1 MNMTNLSLAGKTFI
15 ITGAGGAIAS
25 AINLAF
31 LEAGAN
37 LALADRPGNAQIAA
51 ERLGAERARE
61 HLGAGLAV
69 SCDLSSLAGAQ
80 AMVQATLKHYGQ
92 VDGLIHTVGGF
103 ATGKVLETGLEV
115 YDRMFDLNVRTLVHA
130 VMASL
135 PEIIKVEGGFI
146 GGISA
151 GQVARGAGG
160 GAAYYTAA
168 KAAVALFLNSLE
180 AELSG
185 SSTKVGV
192 VYPMGGVDTPANRK
206 DMPEVDPNTRIDPLE
221 IGAAFVHMATRSK
234 RGRIHEMQVFASR

>member
-1 MNMTNLSLAGKTFI
+1 MTSLSLKGKTFI

-25 AINLAF
+25 AINAGF

-37 LALADRPGNAQIAA
+37 LALADRPGNA
-51 ERLGAERARE
+51 ERARE
-61 HLGAGLAV
+61 RLGAGLAV
-69 SCDLSSLAGAQ
+69 PCDLSSLTGAQ
-80 AMVQATLKHYGQ
+80 AMVQATLERYGRI
-92 VDGLIHTVGGF
+92 DGLIHTVGGF
-103 ATGKVLETGLEV
+103 AAGKVIETALEVTALEV
-115 YDRMFDLNVRTLVHA
+115 YERMFDLNVRTLVHA
-130 VMASL
+130 VVASL

-192 VYPMGGVDTPANRK
+192 VYPMGGVDTPANRR
-206 DMPEVDPNTRIDPLE
+206 DMPKVDPNTWIDPSE
-221 IGAAFVHMATRSK
+221 IGAAFVHMATRSD
-234 RGRIHEMQVFASR
+234 RGRIRELQVFAPH

>member
-1 MNMTNLSLAGKTFI
+1 MTSLSLKGKTFI

-25 AINLAF
+25 AINTGF

-37 LALADRPGNAQIAA
+37 LALADRPGNA
-51 ERLGAERARE
+51 ERARE
-61 HLGAGLAV
+61 RLGAGLAV
-69 SCDLSSLAGAQ
+69 PCDLSSLTGAQ
-80 AMVQATLKHYGQ
+80 AMVQATLERYGRI
-92 VDGLIHTVGGF
+92 DGLIHTVGGF
-103 ATGKVLETGLEV
+103 AAGKVIETALEVTALEV
-115 YDRMFDLNVRTLVHA
+115 YERMFDLNVRTLVHA
-130 VMASL
+130 VVASL

-168 KAAVALFLNSLE
+168 KAAAALFLNSLG

-192 VYPMGGVDTPANRK
+192 VYPMGGVDTPANRR
-206 DMPEVDPNTRIDPLE
+206 DMPKVDPNTWIDPFE
-221 IGAAFVHMATRSK
+221 IGAAFVHMATRSD
-234 RGRIHEMQVFASR
+234 RGRIRELQVFAPH